1 MSILS
6 FHAVSCATPD
16 GTSLFDTIDLS
27 FSAERT
33 GVVGRNGS
41 GKSTLLRLATGE
53 LAPLSGTVTRA
64 GTIRVLRQELAA
76 GPEET
81 VAGAFGVAA
90 ELAQLRR
97 ALAGE
102 GSADDVAEADWTL
115 EERLAE
121 ALAAVGL
128 AGMEP
133 ERPLSSLSGGQRTR
147 IALAAL
153 TFDSPD
159 MILLDEP
166 TNNLDADGRALVGRL
181 LAQWRG
187 GAMVVSHDRALL
199 RQMDRIVELSSLG
212 AKVYGGSWNLYAE
225 RKAEEL
231 ANAEAALASA
241 ERQAK
246 LTEQKIQLASERKAR
261 RDAAGQKAR
270 ARGGQAP
277 ILLDAQKE
285 RAEQSGGRGG
295 NLAAR
300 QRAEATAALDEAR
313 ANVERARNLS
323 FALPGAGL
331 PAGRAVLAF
340 DHVTGGYD
348 PQRPVVR
355 DVSFSIVGPE
365 RVAVTGPNGSG
376 KTTVLRLAA
385 GDLAPLSGTVVP
397 HVPFAMLDQ
406 HVRLLDPD
414 QTLVDNF
421 RRINPQDN
429 DNTCRAALARF
440 LFRAD
445 EALKTPAELSGGE
458 KLRAGLACVLGGS
471 TPPALLILDEPTN
484 HLDLHSVA
492 AIESALERY
501 DGALLVV
508 SHDEDFLENLGIG
521 RRIALA

>member
-1 MSILS
+1 MSIIS
-6 FHAVSCATPD
+6 FHGVSCATPD
-16 GTSLFDTIDLS
+16 GTTLFDTIDLS
-27 FSAERT
+27 FGAERT
-33 GVVGRNGS
+33 GIVGRNGS

-53 LAPLSGTVTRA
+53 LAPLAGTVTRA

-76 GPEET
+76 DPDET

-90 ELAQLRR
+90 SLAQLRR
-97 ALAGE
+97 ALTGE
-102 GSADDVAEADWTL
+102 GSAEDVAEADWTL

-121 ALAAVGL
+121 ALAAIGL

-166 TNNLDADGRALVGRL
+166 TDNLDADGRAMVGRL

-187 GAMVVSHDRALL
+187 GAVVVSHDRALL
-199 RQMDRIVELSSLG
+199 RQMDRIVELSGLG
-212 AKVYGGSWNLYAE
+212 AKVYGGNWDLYAE

-231 ANAEAALASA
+231 ANAEATLASA

-246 LTEQKIQLASERKAR
+246 LAEQKIQLARERKEK

-270 ARGGQAP
+270 ARGGQAS

-295 NLAAR
+295 VLAAR
-300 QRAEATAALDEAR
+300 QRAEATAALEEAR
-313 ANVERARNLS
+313 ANVEQARNLS
-323 FALPGAGL
+323 FALPETGL
-331 PAGRAVLAF
+331 LAGRAVLTF
-340 DHVTGGYD
+340 DQVSGGYD

-355 DVSFSIVGPE
+355 DLSFSIVGPE

-385 GDLAPLSGTVVP
+385 GELAPLSGAVVP

-414 QTLVDNF
+414 RALVDNF

-429 DNTCRAALARF
+429 DNACRAALARF

-471 TPPALLILDEPTN
+471 VPPALLILDEPTN

-492 AIESALERY
+492 AIESALKRY

-508 SHDEDFLENLGIG
+508 SHDEDFLESLDIG